1 MIIGAAQ
8 LSGISRQEIQITN
21 GAYQGRTI
29 IKNNS
34 PNTKIGEIARFRVF
48 RRDDQ
53 RHGNRSAAALGPAVI
68 SRPVVLTYLFED
80 YNSFWSRLI
89 YHTNGLF

>member
-29 IKNNS
+29 INNN
-34 PNTKIGEIARFRVF
+34 PNTKIGEIARFRVVPC
-48 RRDDQ
+48 DDE

-80 YNSFWSRLI
+80 
-89 YHTNGLF
+89 